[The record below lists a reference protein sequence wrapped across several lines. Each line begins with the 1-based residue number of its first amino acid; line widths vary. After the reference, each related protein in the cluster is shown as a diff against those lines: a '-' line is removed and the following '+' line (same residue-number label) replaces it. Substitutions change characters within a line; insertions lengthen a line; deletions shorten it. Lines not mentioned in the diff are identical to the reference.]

1 MPLITRT
8 EEIILTAVIILKG
21 NAYGITIRDYI
32 KKVTGEEWSFANIYD
47 PLNKLTQKEYVR
59 KIEGEPTPERGG
71 RRKILYEITKDGML
85 ALKEIQEVNKTIL
98 VDLQNTAFG
107 KL

>member
-1 MPLITRT
+1 MPLLTRT

-32 KKVTGEEWSFANIYD
+32 KKITGEEWSFAKIYD

-71 RRKILYEITKDGML
+71 RRKILYEITKDGIL
-85 ALKEIQEVNKTIL
+85 GLKEIQEVNKNIQI
-98 VDLQNTAFG
+98 DLEDTAFG
-107 KL
+107 EI

>member
-1 MPLITRT
+1 MPLLTRT

-32 KKVTGEEWSFANIYD
+32 KKITGEEWSFAKIYD
-47 PLNKLTQKEYVR
+47 PLNKLTQKEYLI

-71 RRKILYEITKDGML
+71 RRKILYKITEDGIKS
-85 ALKEIQEVNKTIL
+85 LKEIQEVNKTIA
-98 VDLQNTAFG
+98 VDLKNTALG

>member
-8 EEIILTAVIILKG
+8 EEIILTAIMILKG
-21 NAYGITIRDYI
+21 NAYGIKIRDYI

-98 VDLQNTAFG
+98 FDLQNTAFG

>member
-1 MPLITRT
+1 MPLLTRT

-32 KKVTGEEWSFANIYD
+32 KKVTGEEWSFAKIYD
-47 PLNKLTQKEYVR
+47 PLNKLTQKEYLI

-71 RRKILYEITKDGML
+71 RRKILYKITEDGIKS
-85 ALKEIQEVNKTIL
+85 LKEIQEVNKTIS
-98 VDLQNTAFG
+98 VDLKNTALG

>member
-1 MPLITRT
+1 MPLLART

-32 KKVTGEEWSFANIYD
+32 KKVTGEEWSFAKIYD
-47 PLNKLTQKEYVR
+47 PLNKLTQKEYVI

-71 RRKILYEITKDGML
+71 RRKILYEITEDGINS
-85 ALKEIQEVNKTIL
+85 LKEIQEVNKTIA
-98 VDLQNTAFG
+98 VDLKSTALG
-107 KL
+107 NL